1 MFANKN
7 ILKEVSGIF
16 TGNIAAIFLGFLSGV
31 VLSRVLGPELKG
43 VYTTLLVVPG
53 IISSIIMF
61 GSRPSVIYHAGKKIF
76 SNEQIISA
84 VFFLW
89 LTSSIVGVVL
99 FLTAYWFILD
109 KVYSILMIVL
119 VIFYIPV
126 KLFIAHSG
134 SIFLAN
140 LKFRKANMLKWLT
153 SLLTLITIFIFVY
166 IFRLSVTGAIVGLT
180 LASVIVLVITAV
192 IISKDYGFKIHYNKN
207 IISKIFKMGI
217 VYALALFV
225 IQLNF
230 RADILVLNLLST
242 KEEIGVY
249 SVGVSVAEKLWQL
262 PFAIGVVLISHSA
275 ATNNIPEMVKDVSR
289 LLRLAF
295 LIIFAASI
303 VLYFISPWIMPLI
316 YGKAFERSALVVQ
329 NILPGILFFVIVR
342 IISSSMAGIGKPWI
356 ILLIFI
362 PTLILNIILNFIWI
376 PEYGCIGA
384 AWATNVSYI
393 IGSIVVLIAFA
404 RITKTQIWSVIRYN
418 KEDFKFFKG
427 IRERKKD
434 GVSSIT
440 HDTENITQE
449 SNYE

>member
-1 MFANKN
+1 MFANKT

-16 TGNIAAIFLGFLSGV
+16 TGNIAAIFFGFLSGV
-31 VLSRVLGPELKG
+31 ILSRVLGPELKG
-43 VYTTLLVVPG
+43 IYTSLLVVPG

-76 SNEQIISA
+76 NNEQIISA
-84 VFFLW
+84 IFFLW
-89 LTSSIVGVVL
+89 LTSSLVGIVL
-99 FLTAYWFILD
+99 FLAAYWFILD
-109 KVYSILMIVL
+109 KVYSVLMILL
-119 VIFYIPV
+119 VMLYIPV
-126 KLFIAHSG
+126 KLFITHSG

-153 SLLTLITIFIFVY
+153 ALLTLITIFLFVY
-166 IFRLSVTGAIVGLT
+166 VFRLSVTGAIIGLM
-180 LASVIVLVITAV
+180 LASVIVLIITIV
-192 IISKDYGFKIHYNKN
+192 IISKDYGFKIQYDKK
-207 IISKIFKMGI
+207 IISKIFSMGI

-242 KEEIGVY
+242 KEEIGFY

-262 PFAIGVVLISHSA
+262 PFAIGVVLVSRSA
-275 ATNNIPEMVKDVSR
+275 ATKNIPEMVKDVSR

-295 LIIFAASI
+295 LIILAASI
-303 VLYFISPWIMPLI
+303 ILFFISPWIMPLI

-356 ILLIFI
+356 ILFIFI
-362 PTLILNIILNFIWI
+362 PALILNIILNFLWI
-376 PEYGCIGA
+376 PEYGCLGA

-393 IGSIVVLIAFA
+393 SGSIVVLIVFA
-404 RITKTQIWSVIRYN
+404 RITKTPVWSIIRYN
-418 KEDFKFFKG
+418 KEDFLLLRK
-427 IRERKKD
+427 RKKND
-434 GVSSIT
+434 VAGIT
-440 HDTENITQE
+440 EDTEDIT
-449 SNYE
+449 